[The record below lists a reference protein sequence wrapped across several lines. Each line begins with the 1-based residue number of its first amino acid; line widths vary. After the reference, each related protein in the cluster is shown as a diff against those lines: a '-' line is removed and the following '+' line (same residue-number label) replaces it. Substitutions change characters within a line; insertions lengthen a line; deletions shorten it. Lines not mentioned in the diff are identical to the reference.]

1 MRKRAN
7 KVKTI
12 YLPKSMDLQKKTI
25 HCQPYFKIILS
36 VHKVYFELLAFIKNI
51 MVGKTII
58 SLKFEAWSTEIR
70 AQENA
75 KTYEI
80 SKRLKVNVLK
90 VPLIF
95 FFLVFI
101 YFSSKRNRQVDK
113 PVLYVF
119 FILKMPIVARNT
131 YPGAR
136 NSILNFYF
144 YLFVYTF

>member
-12 YLPKSMDLQKKTI
+12 YLPKSMDLQNKTI
-25 HCQPYFKIILS
+25 HFQPYFKIILS

-95 FFLVFI
+95 FF
-101 YFSSKRNRQVDK
+101 FS
-113 PVLYVF
+113 
-119 FILKMPIVARNT
+119 
-131 YPGAR
+131 
-136 NSILNFYF
+136 F
-144 YLFVYTF
+144 YLFQQQEKQTGRQTCPICFFHSQNAYSSQKHIPRSQELNS